1 MGELVI
7 RDVINYGKMSVV
19 KLGDIEF
26 TVGVHHMQYLPLGC
40 VEVPAEEERFQEFR
54 KELLIEFEV
63 SDFLRGRCY
72 VFRKED
78 VTPLC
83 ERLSKTTTVLVSAE
97 CRVLALYKGGQLV
110 SRNQLTDF
118 YVNLTQKQIDET
130 SF

>member
-1 MGELVI
+1 MSELVI
-7 RDVINYGKMSVV
+7 RDGINYGQMAVV
-19 KLGDIEF
+19 MVEGIEF
-26 TVGVHHMQYLPLGC
+26 VVGVHHLQYLPLGC

-63 SDFLRGRCY
+63 SDYLRGRCY

-83 ERLSKTTTVLVSAE
+83 ERLSKTTTVLVLAE
-97 CRVLALYKGGQLV
+97 CRVLALYKGGKLV

-118 YVNLTQKQIDET
+118 YYNLTQKQIDET

>member
-1 MGELVI
+1 MSELVI
-7 RDVINYGKMSVV
+7 RDGINYGNLAVV
-19 KLGDIEF
+19 KLGEIEF
-26 TVGVHHMQYLPLGC
+26 VVGVHHLQYLPVEC
-40 VEVPAEEERFQEFR
+40 VEVPAEEGRFQEFR

-63 SDFLRGRCY
+63 TDFLRGRCY
-72 VFRKED
+72 AFRKED

-83 ERLSKTTTVLVSAE
+83 ERLSKTTTVLVSAL

-118 YVNLTQKQIDET
+118 YYNLTQKQIDES

>member
-1 MGELVI
+1 MSELVI
-7 RDVINYGKMSVV
+7 RDGINYGKMAVV
-19 KLGDIEF
+19 KLGEIEF
-26 TVGVHHMQYLPLGC
+26 VVGVHHMQYLPLGC

-72 VFRKED
+72 AFRKED

>member
-1 MGELVI
+1 MSELVI
-7 RDVINYGKMSVV
+7 RDGINYGKMAVV
-19 KLGDIEF
+19 KLGEIEF
-26 TVGVHHMQYLPLGC
+26 VVGVHHMHYLPVEC
-40 VEVPAEEERFQEFR
+40 VEVPAEEGRFQEFR

-72 VFRKED
+72 AFRKED

-83 ERLSKTTTVLVSAE
+83 VRLSKTTTVLVSAE

-118 YVNLTQKQIDET
+118 YYNLTQKQIDET

>member
-1 MGELVI
+1 MSELVI
-7 RDVINYGKMSVV
+7 RDGINYGNLAVV
-19 KLGDIEF
+19 MVEGIEF
-26 TVGVHHMQYLPLGC
+26 VVGVHHLQYLPMEC
-40 VEVPAEEERFQEFR
+40 VEVPAEEGRFQEFR

-72 VFRKED
+72 AFRKED

-83 ERLSKTTTVLVSAE
+83 ERLSKTTTVLVLAE

>member
-7 RDVINYGKMSVV
+7 RDGINYGKMSVV

-83 ERLSKTTTVLVSAE
+83 ERLSKTTTVLVLAE

>member
-1 MGELVI
+1 MSELVI
-7 RDVINYGKMSVV
+7 RDGINYGNLAVV
-19 KLGDIEF
+19 KLGEIEF
-26 TVGVHHMQYLPLGC
+26 VVGVHHLQYLPVEC
-40 VEVPAEEERFQEFR
+40 VEVPAEEGRFQEFR

-63 SDFLRGRCY
+63 TDFLRGRCY
-72 VFRKED
+72 AFRKED

-83 ERLSKTTTVLVSAE
+83 ERLSKTTTVLVSAL

-118 YVNLTQKQIDET
+118 YYNLTQKQIDET

>member
-1 MGELVI
+1 MSELVI
-7 RDVINYGKMSVV
+7 RDGINYGKMAVV
-19 KLGDIEF
+19 MVEGIEF
-26 TVGVHHMQYLPLGC
+26 VVGVHHLQYLPGEC
-40 VEVPAEEERFQEFR
+40 VEVPAEEGRFQEFR

-72 VFRKED
+72 AFRKED

-110 SRNQLTDF
+110 SRNQLSDF
-118 YVNLTQKQIDET
+118 YYNITQKQIDET